1 MTLSSSNSKDL
12 LEKSKIFDHACKI
25 VERLLK
31 TSKSSTISIKLKTL
45 LKYAYVS
52 YMKSTLDIPK
62 LRGLVPRV
70 RIPSKYANQYVYNDL
85 VEVLKKNFRVT
96 VEKRRHSRYVVIYK

>member
-1 MTLSSSNSKDL
+1 MSPSSTSKDA
-12 LEKSKIFDHACKI
+12 LEKSKIFDHACRI

-31 TSKSSTISIKLKTL
+31 SSRSNSISIKLKTL

-52 YMKSTLDIPK
+52 YIKSTLDIPK

-85 VEVLKKNFRVT
+85 VEVLRKNFKIT